1 MIKMNRS
8 DAAWWEVGA
17 PEDLQV
23 TDEQQSAAI
32 SNQQP
37 RKQLWME
44 PSSQQ
49 DGQIQCQQQ
58 EKEYYEALTSVSF
71 QGQNGIIAPSDP
83 PFSRTVDI
91 RVLQTSNA
99 AHSRAPSQNYEMDPF
114 ILFNPCSEGTVTPSP
129 PPSFDVA
136 SALAPQARVS
146 HTKQCCCDEQGDPF
160 ILDLPSANSV
170 STTPFEA
177 GNTHSPIKILLE
189 SPSTLRIHEVCKL
202 YSQTESVV
210 ARTVQEDP
218 QGVSRRLPRTRAFY
232 LKKRKLAECDYPIN
246 IAIQH
251 NATLPVLKLLADAGP
266 DVLVDGDG
274 PEWCSALSF
283 ALYKRRGIDV
293 VSSLLNANG
302 DQVRVRDRHKNYP
315 LHIACGCG
323 SSLPIIKLLAS
334 RYRRALRKSNF
345 HGLTPLDLAKR
356 SSFSSD
362 KVIDYLQEAS
372 FGSLE
377 ENVIHLE
384 DMVEGDEDGNEESSD
399 FDLF

>member
-1 MIKMNRS
+1 M
-8 DAAWWEVGA
+8 
-17 PEDLQV
+17 
-23 TDEQQSAAI
+23 
-32 SNQQP
+32 
-37 RKQLWME
+37 QLF
-44 PSSQQ
+44 
-49 DGQIQCQQQ
+49 
-58 EKEYYEALTSVSF
+58 K
-71 QGQNGIIAPSDP
+71 
-83 PFSRTVDI
+83 
-91 RVLQTSNA
+91 
-99 AHSRAPSQNYEMDPF
+99 
-114 ILFNPCSEGTVTPSP
+114 
-129 PPSFDVA
+129 
-136 SALAPQARVS
+136 
-146 HTKQCCCDEQGDPF
+146 
-160 ILDLPSANSV
+160 
-170 STTPFEA
+170 
-177 GNTHSPIKILLE
+177 
-189 SPSTLRIHEVCKL
+189 
-202 YSQTESVV
+202 
-210 ARTVQEDP
+210 
-218 QGVSRRLPRTRAFY
+218 
-232 LKKRKLAECDYPIN
+232 
-246 IAIQH
+246 
-251 NATLPVLKLLADAGP
+251 LKLLADAGP